1 MLQKTFMEIN
11 NMRISKSIY
20 ISIVSFV
27 IGVFITSMCFYIF
40 KTDKKVFVYVSIE
53 NVIAEISTQL
63 ANRKLGDDALQVTI
77 EKSKEIFR
85 EEIESYASANNAAV
99 ISSEKIIAGIQDIT
113 EEIKSKVIKRLE

>member
-1 MLQKTFMEIN
+1 
-11 NMRISKSIY
+11 MRISKSIY

-85 EEIESYASANNAAV
+85 EEIESYASANNAVV